1 MLENVRER
9 FGFKKKVVI
18 FSDGATSQNWCSE
31 VFSQMPLV
39 AQKYR
44 QNDELESF
52 RAMKS
57 VADHSKGYCF
67 KLCCRIF

>member
-1 MLENVRER
+1 MLQNVRER

-31 VFSQMPLV
+31 VFNQMPVL
-39 AQKYR
+39 AQEYR
-44 QNDELESF
+44 QNDVLESF

-57 VADHSKGYCF
+57 VADHSKGYGF
-67 KLCCRIF
+67 